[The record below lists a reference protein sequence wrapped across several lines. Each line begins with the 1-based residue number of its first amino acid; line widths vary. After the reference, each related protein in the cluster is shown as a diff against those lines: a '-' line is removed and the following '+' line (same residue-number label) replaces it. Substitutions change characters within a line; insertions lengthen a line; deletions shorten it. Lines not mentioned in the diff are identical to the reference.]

1 MEEKDKTLLV
11 TLQLEKAH
19 RFLSQ
24 ADEMYSLKHWDLAA
38 NRYYYACYHA
48 VQGLFIAKNI
58 PTAKKHASV
67 VNLFSLHFVKSGL
80 VETRL
85 GSFLARMMQL
95 RQKAD
100 YNCFYDIKEE
110 ELKDYAGLSK
120 LLIKSIE
127 NLILL

>member
-1 MEEKDKTLLV
+1 MDEENRKLLI

-19 RFLSQ
+19 HFLHQ
-24 ADEMYSLKHWDLAA
+24 ADEMFSLKHWDLAA

-48 VQGLFIAKNI
+48 VQGLFIAKDI
-58 PTAKKHASV
+58 PIAKKHASV
-67 VNLFSLHFVKSGL
+67 VNLFSLHFVKSGI
-80 VETRL
+80 VEPTL

-110 ELKDYAGLSK
+110 ELNDYVVLSK
-120 LLIKSIE
+120 KLIDTIE
-127 NLILL
+127 KLIE

>member
-1 MEEKDKTLLV
+1 M
-11 TLQLEKAH
+11 Q
-19 RFLSQ
+19 
-24 ADEMYSLKHWDLAA
+24 YWDLAA

-48 VQGLFIAKNI
+48 VQGLFIAKDI

-67 VNLFSLHFVKSGL
+67 VTLFSLHFVKPRL
-80 VETRL
+80 VEPTL

-110 ELKDYAGLSK
+110 ELKDYIELSK
-120 LLIKSIE
+120 ALIAKVE
-127 NLILL
+127 ELINT

>member
-1 MEEKDKTLLV
+1 MDEENKKLLI

-19 RFLSQ
+19 HFLRQ
-24 ADEMYSLKHWDLAA
+24 ADEMFSLKHWDLAA

-48 VQGLFIAKNI
+48 VQGLFIAKDI
-58 PTAKKHASV
+58 PIAEKHASV
-67 VNLFSLHFVKSGL
+67 VNLFSLHFVKSGI
-80 VETRL
+80 VEPTL

-110 ELKDYAGLSK
+110 ELNDYVVLSK
-120 LLIKSIE
+120 KLIDTIE
-127 NLILL
+127 KLIE

>member
-1 MEEKDKTLLV
+1 MDEENKKILV
-11 TLQLEKAH
+11 RLQIEKAH
-19 RFLSQ
+19 HFLQQ
-24 ADEMYSLKHWDLAA
+24 ADEMYSMRHWDLAA

-58 PTAKKHASV
+58 PIAKKHASV
-67 VNLFSLHFVKSGL
+67 VNLFSLHFVKPGI
-80 VETRL
+80 VEPTL

-110 ELKDYAGLSK
+110 ELRDYVLLSK
-120 LLIKSIE
+120 SLIQKVE
-127 NLILL
+127 DLI